1 MEKRYQIRRVERI
14 CKYAGLVV
22 AGVFL
27 TISPAPL
34 VRDQVS
40 VHVQYTFS
48 ACLTASALMCLWGSW
63 TDRWIGEYGGIFLL
77 TSTMWFYGGT
87 AALAWWPYRD
97 DKNALYLAG
106 FSLILIS
113 FGFSLLAR
121 WKDVRR
127 VKLQASEVYPKHE
140 E

>member
-1 MEKRYQIRRVERI
+1 MEHRYRIRRVERI

-40 VHVQYTFS
+40 VHVQYMFS
-48 ACLTASALMCLWGSW
+48 ICLTISAAMCLWGSV
-63 TDRWIGEYGGIFLL
+63 TDRWLGEYGGIFLL

-87 AALAWWPYRD
+87 AALAWWPYREH
-97 DKNALYLAG
+97 KEALYIAG

-127 VKLQASEVYPKHE
+127 VKLQASEVVTKSE